1 VRATL
6 TETVVERKKHTL
18 TTLFKKVI
26 DGVPISW
33 LTCYDF
39 PTAYLQEKAGIDM
52 ILVGDSLG
60 MTILGYDGTL
70 PVTMDDMI
78 THTKAVRRG
87 APNTFIVGDMPYMSY
102 QPSVETAIRNAGRFM
117 AEAGCDAIKLEGG
130 IEMCDRVR
138 GIVQAGIPTIG
149 HLGLTPQSVSALG
162 GFKVQGKGA
171 EQAKRIMDSAKA
183 IEDAGAFMIL
193 LEMVPDRVC
202 KLITERAK
210 NCIIMSLGSGPNAH
224 GQLLIYHDMFGL
236 YPKFKP
242 RMAKLFGNAGEVIL
256 KGLTQYV
263 NEVTGRTFP
272 QRENYFTIPDEEYKK
287 LLTMI

>member
-1 VRATL
+1 M
-6 TETVVERKKHTL
+6 TETVAMERKKHTL
-18 TTLFKKVI
+18 GTLFKKVT
-26 DGVPISW
+26 DGLPITW

-39 PTAYLQEKAGIDM
+39 PTAYLQEKADIDM

-70 PVTMDDMI
+70 PVTMDAMI
-78 THTKAVRRG
+78 LHTQAVRRG
-87 APNTFIVGDMPYMSY
+87 APNTFVVGDMPYMSY

-130 IEMCDRVR
+130 TEMCDRIR

-162 GFKVQGKGA
+162 GFRVQGRGA
-171 EQAKRIMDSAKA
+171 EQAKRIIDNAKA
-183 IEDAGAFMIL
+183 IEEAGAFMIL
-193 LEMVPDRVC
+193 LEMVPDRVA
-202 KLITERAK
+202 KLVTERAK
-210 NCIIMSLGSGPNAH
+210 DCIIMSLGSGPHAH

-263 NEVTGRTFP
+263 SEVSDRTFP
-272 QRENYFTIPDEEYKK
+272 QKENYFTIPEEEYKK
-287 LLTMI
+287 LLTML

>member
-1 VRATL
+1 M
-6 TETVVERKKHTL
+6 TETTTVERKKHTI
-18 TTLFKKVI
+18 TTLFKKVE
-26 DGVPISW
+26 DGIPISW

-39 PTAYLQEKAGIDM
+39 PTAYMQEKAGIDM

-78 THTKAVRRG
+78 LHTKAVRRG

-130 IEMCDRVR
+130 IEMCDRIR
-138 GIVQAGIPTIG
+138 GIVNAGIPAIG

-171 EQAKRIMDSAKA
+171 EQAKRIMNSAKA
-183 IEDAGAFMIL
+183 IEEAGAFMIL
-193 LEMVPDRVC
+193 FEMIPDRVC
-202 KLITERAK
+202 QLITERAK
-210 NCIIMSLGSGPNAH
+210 DCIIMSLGSGPHAH

-263 NEVTGRTFP
+263 TEVTNRTFP
-272 QRENYFTIPDEEYKK
+272 QRENYFTIPEEEYKK
-287 LLTMI
+287 LLAMI

>member
-1 VRATL
+1 M
-6 TETVVERKKHTL
+6 TETVAMERKKHTL
-18 TTLFKKVI
+18 GTLFKKVT
-26 DGVPISW
+26 DGLPITW

-39 PTAYLQEKAGIDM
+39 PTAYLQEKADIDM

-70 PVTMDDMI
+70 PVTMDAMI
-78 THTKAVRRG
+78 LHTQAVRRG
-87 APNTFIVGDMPYMSY
+87 APNTFVVGDMPYMSY

-130 IEMCDRVR
+130 TEMCDRIR

-162 GFKVQGKGA
+162 GFRVQGRGA
-171 EQAKRIMDSAKA
+171 EQAKRIIDSAKA
-183 IEDAGAFMIL
+183 IEEAGAFMIL

-202 KLITERAK
+202 KLVTERAK
-210 NCIIMSLGSGPNAH
+210 DCIIMSLGSGPHAH

-263 NEVTGRTFP
+263 SEVSDRTFP
-272 QRENYFTIPDEEYKK
+272 QKENYFTIPEEEYKK
-287 LLTMI
+287 LLTML